1 MVDRW
6 YFIRAGVTF
15 GPVAGSDILAL
26 AGAGNLKSD
35 DYVWPEGC
43 GAQITVQT
51 FSEMS
56 QAGNLPDWLADVQ
69 EAERLR
75 LTAAQPP
82 ITARAPAPDWLD
94 DVRQI
99 EGRAKQ

>member
-26 AGAGNLKSD
+26 ANAGNLQPE
-35 DYVWPEGC
+35 DYVWPDGC
-43 GAQITVQT
+43 EVQITVQT
-51 FSEMS
+51 FIGMS
-56 QAGNLPDWLADVQ
+56 QTGNLPDWLADVQ

-75 LTAAQPP
+75 LQAARRSLLIWPP
-82 ITARAPAPDWLD
+82 AMDWGST
-94 DVRQI
+94 RR
-99 EGRAKQ
+99 E